1 MIVRRPVAGA
11 LALVVIGIGVAIGG
25 AFSALSN
32 SSAPRGASS
41 PTLLASPTGGTPLSS
56 GGPSPS
62 PLAGTGP
69 SANPGPS
76 PSPGPI
82 LVAAPLDGLLVSP
95 AAAARHPIAC
105 MIDDLSAARPQSG
118 FSDASVVWQAPAE
131 GGIPRYMTVF
141 QERVPKAVG
150 PVRSARYYYI
160 AWAAEWRAV
169 YCHAGGSPQALET
182 LRAKGNG
189 QLVFNAD
196 QFFNDP
202 YFWRISSRLPPH
214 NLYTDGPHL
223 EALARRVGGTAP
235 PGKAVWRFAPDAP
248 LAERPNGG
256 RIDVAYLANRI
267 TYRYDRATN
276 TYRRY
281 VSGGV
286 RQVDAGTGK
295 AVAPRNVVIMRMQFG
310 PLNDGHPQKHRLE
323 AKVVGSGIAWI
334 ATNGHTIRGTWRKRS
349 LTAPTLFYDAA
360 GRPVTLTA
368 GQTFVQV
375 MKTTD
380 FVSIK
385 DGRVPP
391 IPPTTQHGSIPE

>member
-1 MIVRRPVAGA
+1 MIVRRPLAGA
-11 LALVVIGIGVAIGG
+11 IALVVIGVGVAIGG
-25 AFSALSN
+25 VLSALSN
-32 SSAPRGASS
+32 SSAPLRAASS
-41 PTLLASPTGGTPLSS
+41 PAPLASPTGGTPVSS
-56 GGPSPS
+56 GGLSPS
-62 PLAGTGP
+62 PMAGGSP
-69 SANPGPS
+69 A
-76 PSPGPI
+76 PSPGPSASPGPT

-105 MIDDLSAARPQSG
+105 MIDDLSPARPQSG

-131 GGIPRYMTVF
+131 GGIPRYMMIF
-141 QERVPKAVG
+141 QERVPREVG

-160 AWAAEWRAV
+160 AWAAEWRAM
-169 YCHAGGSPQALET
+169 YCHAGGSPQALAT
-182 LRAKGNG
+182 LRAKGAG

-202 YFWRISSRLPPH
+202 YFWRVTSRFPPH
-214 NLYTDGPHL
+214 NLYTDGAHL
-223 EALARRVGGTAP
+223 EQLARRVGATAP
-235 PGKAVWRFAPDAP
+235 PGRAAWRFAPDAP
-248 LAERPNGG
+248 LADRPNGG

-276 TYRRY
+276 SYRRY

-295 AVAPRNVVIMRMQFG
+295 AVAPKNVIIMRMRFG

-323 AKVVGSGIAWI
+323 ATVVGSGTAWI
-334 ATNGHTIRGTWRKRS
+334 STNGRTIKGTWRKRS
-349 LTAPTLFYDAA
+349 LTGPTLFYDAA

-375 MKTTD
+375 MQTTD

-391 IPPTTQHGSIPE
+391 PQPAQRGSHPA